1 MAGPTDPSPD
11 EVLLGR
17 IQAWKGKG
25 ELLCPTWGEVYIAEA
40 LLIIHQDLANLVW
53 ELRAL
58 KEGWP
63 NGSY

>member
-1 MAGPTDPSPD
+1 MAGPTDKFPD
-11 EVLLGR
+11 EVLLER
-17 IQAWKGKG
+17 IRRNDGQS
-25 ELLCPTWGEVYIAEA
+25 LRRPTWGELYIAEA
-40 LLIIHQDLANLVW
+40 LLLLHQDLANLVW